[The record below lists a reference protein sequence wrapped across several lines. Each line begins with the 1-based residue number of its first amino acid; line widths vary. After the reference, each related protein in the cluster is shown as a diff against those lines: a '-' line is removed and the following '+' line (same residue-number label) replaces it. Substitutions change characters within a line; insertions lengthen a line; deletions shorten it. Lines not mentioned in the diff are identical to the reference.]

1 MDNSAENVQLYDA
14 FICHASEDKG
24 SIVRELA
31 DLLGQEHIEVWYDEF
46 SLEVGDS
53 IRRAIEKGLRQS
65 RFAVVVLSSAFF
77 GKEWPQYELD
87 GLIEKEMLGR
97 EKVILPVWH
106 GVDHDYVAKYSLPLA
121 GRLAANTNAGVRRVV
136 EQISRVIKPQ
146 ASPLL
151 IARDYLLSFSVTP
164 PVITD
169 KQWLQVVEAS
179 NNILPF
185 GPVPDERSIWGRWSF
200 PLPERSEDPTAW
212 GERLAWA
219 YMQMRWVQEA
229 EDRPITPLT
238 HYQEV
243 TEFISSYPGLA
254 ETCRDYPTL
263 LVEWAP
269 QLTIPGFEGDMFKA
283 IENAYESSC
292 EKHQRTKPGGTAL
305 TVDGRPPRCDEDFA
319 LRHPDFG
326 GYDSVHVAGAYFHG
340 GMFGP
345 TVSPYEEA
353 DHLFWLLSECST
365 WLPSEIR
372 RCLLDGVAKGT
383 RWLWGYIGLEEG
395 GEWRN
400 CGALAKAI
408 HDAIHGRNFRFSSAV
423 GTDLANRVALSI
435 RRLSLPDTNEALIAA
450 FKREHMAEAAIAAGE
465 KRRLRHRKAE
475 QDRKTKTRNTTK
487 P

>member
-1 MDNSAENVQLYDA
+1 MSDAARHVELYDA
-14 FICHASEDKG
+14 FICHASEDKET
-24 SIVRELA
+24 IVRELA

-65 RFAVVVLSSAFF
+65 RFGVVVLSSAFF
-77 GKEWPQYELD
+77 GKAWPQYELD
-87 GLIEKEMLGR
+87 GLIEKEMLGH

-121 GRLAANTNAGVRRVV
+121 GRLAANTSAGATRVV
-136 EQISRVIKPQ
+136 KQLSRVIKPQ

-151 IARDYLLSFSVTP
+151 IARDYLLACNVTP

-169 KQWLQVVEAS
+169 KRWLQVSEAS
-179 NNILPF
+179 NNMLPF

-219 YMQMRWVQEA
+219 YMQMQWVQEA

-243 TEFISSYPGLA
+243 LKFIGSYPGLA

-269 QLTIPGFEGDMFKA
+269 QLTIPGFEGDT
-283 IENAYESSC
+283 IETIQNAYERSC
-292 EKHQRTKPGGTAL
+292 EKRQTNQTGGTAL
-305 TVDGRPPRCDEDFA
+305 TVDGRSPLCDEDFA

-326 GYDSVHVAGAYFHG
+326 GYDSVHVADAYFHG

-345 TVSPYEEA
+345 TVSPYDEA
-353 DHLFWLLSECST
+353 DHLFWLLSVSST
-365 WLPSEIR
+365 WLPETIR
-372 RCLLDGVAKGT
+372 SCLLDGVAKGA
-383 RWLWGYIGLEEG
+383 RWLWGYIGLDQG
-395 GEWRN
+395 GDWRN

-408 HDAIHGRNFRFSSAV
+408 HDAIEGREFRFSAAV
-423 GTDLANRVALSI
+423 GVDLKNRIALAI
-435 RRLSLPDTNEALIAA
+435 QRLGLPDTNDTLTDA
-450 FKREHMAEAAIAAGE
+450 FKRERVAEVAISAGE
-465 KRRLRHRKAE
+465 KRGLRHRRTGPR
-475 QDRKTKTRNTTK
+475 RKTKSKNTTK
-487 P
+487 L